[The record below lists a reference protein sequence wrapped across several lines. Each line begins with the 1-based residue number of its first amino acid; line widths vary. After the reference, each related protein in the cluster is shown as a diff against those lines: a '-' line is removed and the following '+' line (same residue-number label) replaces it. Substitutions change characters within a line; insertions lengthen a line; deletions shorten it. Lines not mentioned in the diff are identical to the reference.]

1 MWSIAH
7 GTLRPRSSQ
16 GLHLPLSTFPQ
27 HSHDLITYP
36 FLSSILVVL
45 GIPRQ
50 VPYFFPM
57 MFRRS
62 PLLYGRYRRP
72 FAKLCYVVFLV
83 LAAAFWNLYDAI
95 SHSQR
100 PQSYPAADHEPV
112 SGGHTEGTNNP
123 FAVQLPLVPVSDV
136 DVDVDVTPSES
147 RHQGTRS
154 VVFVPNIRPQ
164 ADVEATSPI
173 GNGAHD
179 ARPRSRTEHR
189 NDGHAHV
196 ASSGSRV
203 ARKKSQTV
211 AKEAH
216 NQDDGD
222 TMLPIRN
229 MPVKQELGESVK
241 EKSHRV
247 TAGLFD
253 DYPAR
258 EAQEV
263 PSFQVDILH
272 RVFER
277 YYEHVGEHTSLLLG
291 VVALVMRWETITAED
306 DWVSKARYTGP
317 KLKEPKLD
325 FVYNCMCICIQTR
338 VMLTSLQG

>member
-1 MWSIAH
+1 
-7 GTLRPRSSQ
+7 
-16 GLHLPLSTFPQ
+16 
-27 HSHDLITYP
+27 
-36 FLSSILVVL
+36 
-45 GIPRQ
+45 
-50 VPYFFPM
+50 
-57 MFRRS
+57 
-62 PLLYGRYRRP
+62 
-72 FAKLCYVVFLV
+72 
-83 LAAAFWNLYDAI
+83 
-95 SHSQR
+95 
-100 PQSYPAADHEPV
+100 
-112 SGGHTEGTNNP
+112 
-123 FAVQLPLVPVSDV
+123 
-136 DVDVDVTPSES
+136 
-147 RHQGTRS
+147 
-154 VVFVPNIRPQ
+154 
-164 ADVEATSPI
+164 
-173 GNGAHD
+173 
-179 ARPRSRTEHR
+179 
-189 NDGHAHV
+189 
-196 ASSGSRV
+196 
-203 ARKKSQTV
+203 V

-263 PSFQVDILH
+263 GGYRFPSHDECDNTKEKAGMLPDMLVIPFEDAVQDIDL
-272 RVFER
+272 E
-277 YYEHVGEHTSLLLG
+277 G
-291 VVALVMRWETITAED
+291 WED